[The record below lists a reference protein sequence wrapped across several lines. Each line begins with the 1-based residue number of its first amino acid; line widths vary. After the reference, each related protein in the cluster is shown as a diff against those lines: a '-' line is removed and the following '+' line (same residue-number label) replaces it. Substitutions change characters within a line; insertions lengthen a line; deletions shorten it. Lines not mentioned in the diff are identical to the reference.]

1 MAFLHWFLFLL
12 AATTATATATE
23 TANYSSDYDYII
35 VGGGTAGLTVANRL
49 SEDPSVSI
57 LVIEPGQAEFDNP
70 DVTDISRLA
79 YTYDS
84 PIDWAYETT
93 KQSFGGRRQIMR
105 AGKALGGTSVMNGA
119 SVCCVSIYQLTDH
132 VNH

>member
-1 MAFLHWFLFLL
+1 MAFLHWFLSLL
-12 AATTATATATE
+12 ATTAT

-119 SVCCVSIYQLTDH
+119 SVCWVYIYQLADH

>member
-1 MAFLHWFLFLL
+1 MNLTMAILHWFLFLI
-12 AATTATATATE
+12 ATTTTATS
-23 TANYSSDYDYII
+23 YSSDYDYII

-57 LVIEPGQAEFDNP
+57 LVIEPGQAEFNNP

-93 KQSFGGRRQIMR
+93 NQSFGGRRQIMR

-119 SVCCVSIYQLTDH
+119 SVCCVHAVYHITS
-132 VNH
+132 

>member
-1 MAFLHWFLFLL
+1 MAFRWFLFLL
-12 AATTATATATE
+12 GTIATATASS
-23 TANYSSDYDYII
+23 SSDYDYII

-49 SEDPSVSI
+49 SEGPSVSI
-57 LVIEPGQAEFDNP
+57 LVIEPGQAEIDNP

-84 PIDWAYETT
+84 RIDWAYETT
-93 KQSFGGRRQIMR
+93 EQSFGGRRQIMR

-119 SVCCVSIYQLTDH
+119 SVFSACCAQGAIDR

>member
-1 MAFLHWFLFLL
+1 MAFGWFLFLL
-12 AATTATATATE
+12 VATTSTAA
-23 TANYSSDYDYII
+23 SSSRDYDYII

-49 SEDPSVSI
+49 SDDPSVSI

-84 PIDWAYETT
+84 PIDWAYKTT
-93 KQSFGGRRQIMR
+93 EQSFGGRRQIMR

-119 SVCCVSIYQLTDH
+119 YICLLCPWRH
-132 VNH
+132 